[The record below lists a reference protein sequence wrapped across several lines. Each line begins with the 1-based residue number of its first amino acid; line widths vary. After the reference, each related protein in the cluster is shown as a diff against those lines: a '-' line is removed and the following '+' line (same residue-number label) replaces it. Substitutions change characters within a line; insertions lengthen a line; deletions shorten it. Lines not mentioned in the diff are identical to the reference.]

1 MHILLAKAKKN
12 WDNFFWVKNQIEKN
26 ELSPHF
32 FLKVGLA
39 LWLTFRRQA
48 QYDKRGQII
57 PREKVE
63 WSVAFGESRQHLPS
77 RRNNPCLPW
86 GAISSVCIT
95 AVLLP
100 DKAHLAAA
108 AVILRDI
115 LRALGASKSH
125 YRAEKAGL
133 LDWTAKAG
141 LVGTPHC
148 WM

>member
-1 MHILLAKAKKN
+1 M
-12 WDNFFWVKNQIEKN
+12 NFPPI
-26 ELSPHF
+26 

-39 LWLTFRRQA
+39 LWLTSRRQA
-48 QYDKRGQII
+48 QFDKRGPII
-57 PREKVE
+57 PREKVK
-63 WSVAFGESRQHLPS
+63 WSAAFGESRQRLPS

-100 DKAHLAAA
+100 DKAHLAAV

-115 LRALGASKSH
+115 LRAPGASKSH
-125 YRAEKAGL
+125 YRQKKAGL
-133 LDWTAKAG
+133 LDWTARAG

-148 WM
+148 CM